1 MTKNN
6 RNFSSEDMYAAAY
19 DIRKSK
25 VKYAEVYSNMLYQA
39 AFVQETF
46 NMRPVHFWH
55 IAKDAKEE
63 AEHLANYFGKG
74 FSNNK
79 PMNYKPIHN
88 RKERK

>member
-1 MTKNN
+1 
-6 RNFSSEDMYAAAY
+6 
-19 DIRKSK
+19 
-25 VKYAEVYSNMLYQA
+25 ML
-39 AFVQETF
+39 
-46 NMRPVHFWH
+46 PVHFWH